1 LNIAVSTWQQRQPNY
16 KEEEMKIKKVKF
28 IALAGLIAVLAAG
41 LIAMTPN
48 SQAQSG
54 KESANG
60 QGTLLVLNGDG
71 DAVRRQFAFSARR
84 NANGTVS
91 GNAVLHNPAFTNEN
105 GQKYQLQIDISCM
118 KTYGNI
124 AVFGG
129 TTRRTNDP
137 SVVDAVFFSV
147 QDNGEPG
154 RDRDKI
160 SRVFFWDDDPN
171 TTGDPQACQVTGPT
185 DFPLETIE
193 SGNVQVKP

>member
-1 LNIAVSTWQQRQPNY
+1 MKTKPIKFLALASLLAVFAVAVIAVAPD
-16 KEEEMKIKKVKF
+16 
-28 IALAGLIAVLAAG
+28 
-41 LIAMTPN
+41 

-60 QGTLLVLNGDG
+60 HGTLLALNGDG
-71 DAVRRQFAFSARR
+71 DSVRRQFSFSARR
-84 NANGTVS
+84 SADGSVK

-118 KTYGNI
+118 KLIGNV
-124 AVFGG
+124 AFFGG

-137 SVVDAVFFSV
+137 NLVDAVYFSV

-160 SRVFFWDDDPN
+160 SRVFFFDDDPN
-171 TTGDPQACQVTGPT
+171 TTGDPQLCQGNVLG

-193 SGNVQVKP
+193 SGNIQVRP